1 MSSELQKYYDRVGEV
16 ASDAALFSK
25 LFVNPILDSEGSRI
39 TFKSPQERKAA
50 VAEAIKGSFLENLG
64 GDALAIAAT
73 AANSVAAYGA
83 VYDAIPPEE
92 VRASAIGTMRNMVMA
107 QEGSRSRMIMDS
119 ATDNMSSQDGITKR
133 NHQIALITPVAL
145 VQATSDFVTYIPP
158 DHDKAELFV
167 IDRVAGSTFGEMNSG
182 ELIDETFNKQY
193 ATMDQFYDIG
203 TGDGTK
209 KNFPFAMADLS
220 INKIAMPIRKGYV
233 RVYHDNNLVAED
245 YREDGLLSGAFKV
258 GVAPNETQVTVTSN
272 GTINYSTGAGEVVFS
287 VAPAVG
293 VKVSIAVD
301 IDIEKAPQL
310 IPLIEHQMKSFTV
323 RPHEGAITVSESI
336 QAVFA
341 AKREFGLELR
351 GMQLT
356 AARNALAA
364 EKDRKRLRTMWKFAR
379 NYDEFARLAPAGIS
393 EDAYRNTAVGEFLRK
408 ISTAM
413 MLANKKSGG
422 VGIFGGVSLINYMMT
437 LRDFVV
443 RPNYV
448 AIPQPHYVGRFGEFA
463 VYCDPAAAPWDG
475 LMIGKGQNYGD
486 SGFVAAD
493 AISAIQYQHPINA
506 PQFGAG
512 KGMSHSDTLYELA
525 YRDIHPYRGRDYFSK
540 FKFVASV
547 GGV

>member
-1 MSSELQKYYDRVGEV
+1 MSNKQLQKYYDRVGEV

-25 LFVNPILDSEGSRI
+25 LFVNPILDSEGSKI
-39 TFKSPQERKAA
+39 TFKSPAERKIA

-83 VYDAIPPEE
+83 VYDSIPPEE
-92 VRASAIGTMRNMVMA
+92 VRASAIGTMRNMIGSG
-107 QEGSRSRMIMDS
+107 EGTRSRMVMDS

-145 VQATSDFVTYIPP
+145 VQATNDFVTYVPP

-167 IDRVAGSTFGEMNSG
+167 IDRVAGSTFGQMNAG

-193 ATMDQFYDIG
+193 ATMDQQYVIG

-209 KNFPFAMADLS
+209 KNFPFALADLS
-220 INKIAMPIRKGYV
+220 INQIAMPIRKGYV
-233 RVYHDNNLVAED
+233 RVYHDDDLVAED
-245 YREDGLLSGAFKV
+245 YREDGLVSGAFSV
-258 GVAPNETQVTVTSN
+258 GNTMVNVSSN
-272 GTINYSTGAGEVVFS
+272 GTVNYATGAGEIVFS

-293 VKVSIAVD
+293 IEVTLGVD

-310 IPLIEHQMKSFTV
+310 IPLIEHQVKSFTV

-364 EKDRKRLRTMWKFAR
+364 EKDRKRLKMMWKAAKFH
-379 NYDEFARLAPAGIS
+379 NEFPRLTPNTGVS
-393 EDAYRNTAVGEFLRK
+393 PGEYRQMKVLEFLNGL
-408 ISTAM
+408 SSQ
-413 MLANKKSGG
+413 MLQSNRKSGG
-422 VGIFGGVSLINYMMT
+422 VGVFCGLELINY
-437 LRDFVV
+437 LRSTPGFVE
-443 RPNYV
+443 RPNYA
-448 AIPQPHYVGRFGEFA
+448 AIPQPHYVGRFGGYGI
-463 VYCDPAAAPWDG
+463 YCDPGAGLWDG

-512 KGMSHSDTLYELA
+512 KGMNHSDTLYELA
-525 YRDIHPYRGRDYFSK
+525 YRDIHPYRGRQYFSR
-540 FKFVASV
+540 FNFVNEQ
-547 GGV
+547 GGM

>member
-1 MSSELQKYYDRVGEV
+1 MSSKQLQKYYDRVGEV
-16 ASDAALFSK
+16 ASDAALFSR
-25 LFVNPILDSEGSRI
+25 LFVNPILDSEGSKI
-39 TFKSPQERKAA
+39 TFKSPQYRKAA

-92 VRASAIGTMRNMVMA
+92 VRASAIGTMRNMVMT

-145 VQATSDFVTYIPP
+145 VQATSDFVTYVPP

-167 IDRVAGSTFGEMNSG
+167 IDRIAGSTFGEMHSG

-203 TGDGTK
+203 VGNGTK
-209 KNFPFAMADLS
+209 TAFPFAISTLS
-220 INKIAMPIRKGYV
+220 INQIAMPIRKGYV

-245 YREDGLLSGAFKV
+245 YREDGLLSGAFSV
-258 GVAPNETQVTVTSN
+258 GGTQVTVTSN
-272 GTINYSTGAGEVVFS
+272 GTINYANGTGEVVFS
-287 VAPAVG
+287 TAPATG

-310 IPLIEHQMKSFTV
+310 IPLIEHQMKSFVV

-379 NYDEFARLAPAGIS
+379 NYDEFPRLAPAGIS
-393 EDAYRNTAVGEFLRK
+393 DNDYRNTAVGEFLRK
-408 ISTAM
+408 ISMALLT
-413 MLANKKSGG
+413 ANKKSGG
-422 VGIFGGVSLINYMMT
+422 IGFFGGISMINYMMT

-463 VYCDPAAAPWDG
+463 VYCDPAADPWEG

-512 KGMSHSDTLYELA
+512 KGMNHSDTLYELA

-540 FKFVASV
+540 FKFIPSV
-547 GGV
+547 GGGA